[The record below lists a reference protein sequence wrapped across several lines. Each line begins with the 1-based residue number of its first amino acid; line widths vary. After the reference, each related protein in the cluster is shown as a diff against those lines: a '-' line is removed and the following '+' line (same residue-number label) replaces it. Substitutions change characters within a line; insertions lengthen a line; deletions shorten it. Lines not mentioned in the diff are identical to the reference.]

1 MDELEKLL
9 EQTGYSRLKDI
20 LVAILTFIKNA
31 VGLPK
36 LITSLNETTRAKIK
50 NIKDKASTHI
60 NARFMNLKPFMLAKQ
75 AIKDVN
81 DAMVA
86 MKNDTGLL
94 DTDFKKIIRSNAF
107 MSVSFVIVAG
117 LIMAIDYFIGGA
129 LVFRNNQSIQTAM
142 MLLASTAMG
151 TYFYYL
157 SAERFAVT
165 HRLRAEVAK
174 ANRKFSS
181 CTDSTQ
187 KDRYR
192 QNPKQLIAKWADSSN
207 NYFSHDKG
215 ITY

>member
-129 LVFRNNQSIQTAM
+129 LVFRNNQSI
-142 MLLASTAMG
+142 
-151 TYFYYL
+151 
-157 SAERFAVT
+157 
-165 HRLRAEVAK
+165 
-174 ANRKFSS
+174 
-181 CTDSTQ
+181 
-187 KDRYR
+187 
-192 QNPKQLIAKWADSSN
+192 
-207 NYFSHDKG
+207 
-215 ITY
+215 